1 MLLSGVPAMRLMP
14 SFHLSYPDARG
25 VRIALAAGAISGLL
39 VLAACSET
47 DTTTPQAAPKAAPRG
62 AVISSGFQG
71 HGVAGSLAGTIEVC
85 VDGTSPAG
93 TYQFTNSGWSAT
105 NGTLISPPYPG
116 TGRKLTGS
124 ADIDRTQYEI
134 TQESERGT
142 TTFPTG
148 GPGAATYTVV
158 KGALGCVTVLNRGAP
173 STHYTTTDSDGFGP
187 NGEDDWQGV
196 RVATSSIP
204 AGVIFDRVDCVADI
218 GTYLPSNTAGTR
230 TCDNTSNPSK
240 VNANYD
246 HGIRLI
252 FVFKSQP
259 VLAECVLGYPNTN
272 GPVIDG
278 IQRSNVDFN
287 ESEVLRGFALTGG
300 GTQINAIYSDEHA
313 LTLGVRQ
320 NFTNNKGVD
329 VTTNFTIATMTGNM
343 NPTPNNKTAKVIG
356 SPFVDVGSP
365 LSTAAP
371 FTPVDGYGRPLF
383 PSLFL
388 TDLTA
393 LGPNSTAGDWQQ
405 GGSPI
410 PPSALY
416 GTWKAVQITLD
427 NTKNPPKVTQN
438 QDTDPSSNGT
448 NFGPGAP
455 VGTYPAGLSAQGY
468 TTDVVWNLSNA
479 TVPTTAATP
488 VGYDA
493 SHAYRALFMVHD
505 GDQNKTGGDVGQ
517 ACVNIVPGT

>member
-1 MLLSGVPAMRLMP
+1 MRLMP

-25 VRIALAAGAISGLL
+25 VRIAVAAGAVAGLL

-47 DTTTPQAAPKAAPRG
+47 DTTTPQAAPKAAPRS

-93 TYQFTNSGWSAT
+93 TYQFTNSGWSIT
-105 NGTLISPPYPG
+105 TSGSVSGGVFTPPVGSPTAG
-116 TGRKLTGS
+116 KRLTGAGDLDIS
-124 ADIDRTQYEI
+124 QYVITNPAD
-134 TQESERGT
+134 RGI

-148 GPGAATYTVV
+148 GLGAATYTVA
-158 KGALGCVTVLNRGAP
+158 KGAAGCVTVLTRFTP
-173 STHYTTTDSDGFGP
+173 SAHYFGTDGDGFGP
-187 NGEDDWQGV
+187 DNEDDWQGV
-196 RVATSSIP
+196 RVAPSSIP

-218 GTYLPSNTAGTR
+218 GTYLPGNSVGAR
-230 TCDNTSNPSK
+230 VCDATSNPLK
-240 VNANYD
+240 AVANFD

-259 VLAECVLGYPNTN
+259 VLADCLLGYPDDSHL
-272 GPVIDG
+272 P
-278 IQRSNVDFN
+278 QSAVDFN

-313 LTLGVRQ
+313 LTHGVRQ
-320 NFTNNKGVD
+320 NFTNNKNPTPD
-329 VTTNFTIATMTGNM
+329 VTTNFTIATMAGNM
-343 NPTPNNKTAKVIG
+343 TGAKTAAVTG
-356 SPFVDVGSP
+356 SPVAYGSTIM
-365 LSTAAP
+365 SGTFAA
-371 FTPVDGYGRPLF
+371 TDGYGRPLF
-383 PSLFL
+383 PALFV

-393 LGPNSTAGDWQQ
+393 LGPNARDGDWQQ
-405 GGSPI
+405 GGTGIAPN
-410 PPSALY
+410 ALY
-416 GTWKAVQITLD
+416 GTWKAVVITLD
-427 NTKNPPKVTQN
+427 NTKNPPKVSQV
-438 QDTDPSSNGT
+438 QDGDPSSNGT

-455 VGTYPAGLSAQGY
+455 VGTYPAGLSSQGY
-468 TTDVVWNLSNA
+468 TTDVVWNISSI
-479 TVPTTAATP
+479 PTTPATP

-517 ACVNIVPGT
+517 ACVNIVPGS